1 MNLLEDTLMLKFTKI
16 DVDKSKIV
24 LVDLSKLSSAV
35 NSDAVKKTVYYELVV
50 KVDNIE
56 FGGFLLKTQYDTERS
71 DLEKK
76 ISDVDKKIDD
86 TSGLVKKQII
96 MLKLV
101 NRT

>member
-1 MNLLEDTLMLKFTKI
+1 MLKLIKI

-24 LVDLSKLSSAV
+24 LVDLSELSSAV
-35 NSDAVKKTVYYELVV
+35 NNYAVKKTVYYELVV
-50 KVDNIE
+50 KVDNID
-56 FGGFLLKTQYDTERS
+56 FGSFLLKTQYDTGKS

-76 ISDVDKKIDD
+76 ISDVDKKNDD
-86 TSGLVKKQII
+86 TSGLARKQII

>member
-1 MNLLEDTLMLKFTKI
+1 MLKLIKI

-24 LVDLSKLSSAV
+24 LVDLSELSSVV
-35 NSDAVKKTVYYELVV
+35 NNYAVKKTVYYKLVV
-50 KVDNIE
+50 KVDNID
-56 FGGFLLKTQYDTERS
+56 FGRFLLKTQYDTEKS

-76 ISDVDKKIDD
+76 ISDADKKIHD
-86 TSGLVKKQII
+86 TSGLAKKQII

>member
-1 MNLLEDTLMLKFTKI
+1 MLKFTKI
-16 DVDKSKIV
+16 NVDKSKIV

-50 KVDNIE
+50 KVDNID
-56 FGGFLLKTQYDTERS
+56 FGSFLLKTQYDTGKS

-76 ISDVDKKIDD
+76 ISDVDKKNDD
-86 TSGLVKKQII
+86 TSGLARKQII

>member
-1 MNLLEDTLMLKFTKI
+1 MLKLIKI

-24 LVDLSKLSSAV
+24 LVYLSELSSAV
-35 NSDAVKKTVYYELVV
+35 NNYAVKKTVYYELVV
-50 KVDNIE
+50 KVDNID
-56 FGGFLLKTQYDTERS
+56 FGSFLLKTQYDTGKS

-76 ISDVDKKIDD
+76 ISDVDKKNDD
-86 TSGLVKKQII
+86 TSGLARKQII